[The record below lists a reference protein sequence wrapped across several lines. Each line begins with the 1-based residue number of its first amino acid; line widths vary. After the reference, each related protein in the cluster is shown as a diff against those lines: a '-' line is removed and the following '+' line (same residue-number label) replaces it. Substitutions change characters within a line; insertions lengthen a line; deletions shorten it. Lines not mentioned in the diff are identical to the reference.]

1 MAATSTGL
9 TGNTNIEINIA
20 HKKELD
26 LDTVLDQLNITC
38 GVNWSWGI
46 SANQV
51 DMVYHAE
58 LTREDDTAVID
69 ISGTDIQDAFG
80 DNADFAA
87 LKFLYIKNTD
97 ATEKLLLGA
106 DANHIG
112 IFATLATDVLEIA
125 PGGFFLWCDPSA
137 AGLDVTTN
145 KNLAILAETTEI
157 TCDIVLMGLA
167 T

>member
-9 TGNTNIEINIA
+9 TGSTNIEMHLA
-20 HKKELD
+20 HQKEID
-26 LDTVLDQLNITC
+26 LNTVLDTLNVIC
-38 GVNWSWGI
+38 GVNWSFGTG
-46 SANQV
+46 ANQV
-51 DMVYHAE
+51 NMLYHAE

>member
-9 TGNTNIEINIA
+9 TGRGSIVLDIH
-20 HKKELD
+20 HKKQIDLSESLD
-26 LDTVLDQLNITC
+26 SLSVNC
-38 GVNWSWGI
+38 GVNWSFGTG
-46 SANQV
+46 ANQAN
-51 DMVYHAE
+51 MLYHGS
-58 LTREDDTAVID
+58 LTREDDSAVID

-80 DNADFAA
+80 EDCDFAA
-87 LKFLYIKNTD
+87 LKLLYIKNTD

>member
-9 TGNTNIEINIA
+9 TGSTNIEIHLA
-20 HKKELD
+20 HQKEIDLNTS
-26 LDTVLDQLNITC
+26 LDTLNIIC
-38 GVNWSWGI
+38 GVNWSFGTG
-46 SANQV
+46 ANQV
-51 DMVYHAE
+51 NMLYHAE
-58 LTREDDTAVID
+58 LTREDDSAVID

-80 DNADFAA
+80 ENCDFAA

-106 DANHIG
+106 NANHIG